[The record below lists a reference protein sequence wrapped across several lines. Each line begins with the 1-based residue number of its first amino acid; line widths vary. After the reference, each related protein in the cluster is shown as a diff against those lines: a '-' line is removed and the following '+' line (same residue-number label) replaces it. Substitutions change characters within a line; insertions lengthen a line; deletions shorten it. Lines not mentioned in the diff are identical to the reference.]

1 MPKALNKRQRTLDKV
16 TSQAFLLASGIVIV
30 ATLGFAL
37 AFFSGQPIEQ
47 SEGMKLLWVYA
58 GFGVI
63 GMLRWLVVQY
73 QKKPEQE

>member
-37 AFFSGQPIEQ
+37 AFFSGQPVEQ
-47 SEGMKLLWVYA
+47 REGMTLLWVYA
-58 GFGVI
+58 AFGVI
-63 GMLRWLVVQY
+63 GLLRWLVVQY
-73 QKKPEQE
+73 QKPDQE

>member
-63 GMLRWLVVQY
+63 GLLRWLVVQY
-73 QKKPEQE
+73 QKKPQQE